1 MTDSKQPKKSILPE
15 DLLAAAMGE
24 TQRQEVLEQ
33 CSLAERE
40 EIAEL
45 ESFMRQCRE
54 LEAQA
59 LELQPV
65 PSDLAS
71 NQEQDSRSSDLVAK
85 ILAQT
90 TREDLSFRGDL
101 RLLRSFVRGRLQD
114 SPLLRAAA
122 ALLLLQL
129 LFTPAVLAY
138 LALRP
143 SNPEP
148 TMYLRIEQPQDA
160 GLRDAAE
167 ESLEAFLPARDLDG
181 ALDELSRDLRQD
193 EVLALGRDLPQPLES
208 GAGEE
213 RLENQ
218 VVAQRLDS
226 QSRRGD
232 LLNLATAGWEDPLVR
247 ALSVEA
253 ALDVLSRG
261 SLGPDP
267 EGILISLLKDLPE
280 AGEPLDQRLLG
291 AALARVD
298 AHGLLTEAGQVRL
311 AEMRRTSSRDPLLAA
326 GPRDG
331 GPLASEW
338 KQALARSL
346 TRRGIAE
353 GSARHLCGSD

>member
-1 MTDSKQPKKSILPE
+1 MTDSRQPKKPILPE

-24 TQRQEVLEQ
+24 AERQEVLEQ

-45 ESFMRQCRE
+45 EAFMRQCRE
-54 LEAQA
+54 SEAQE

-71 NQEQDSRSSDLVAK
+71 NQEQEFPSSDLVAK

-143 SNPEP
+143 RNPEP
-148 TMYLRIEQPQDA
+148 TMYLRIEQPQDS

-167 ESLEAFLPARDLDG
+167 ESLEAYLPARDLDG

-208 GAGEE
+208 GAEE
-213 RLENQ
+213 DRLENQ

-226 QSRRGD
+226 QSRRGE

-267 EGILISLLKDLPE
+267 EGILISLLRDLPE
-280 AGEPLDQRLLG
+280 EGELVDQRLLG

-311 AEMRRTSSRDPLLAA
+311 AEMRRTLSRDPLLAA

-353 GSARHLCGSD
+353 GSARHLCDSD